1 MKMYHRDVIRIQV
14 THYINISCLKSM
26 WLPYFILI
34 FQRNWFMASL
44 IFFVGLTC
52 LRLTDHP
59 ILKRKGAI
67 HMAGDIVG
75 TIGEFV
81 KLIIET
87 VQKFTQK

>member
-1 MKMYHRDVIRIQV
+1 
-14 THYINISCLKSM
+14 
-26 WLPYFILI
+26 
-34 FQRNWFMASL
+34 MASL

-67 HMAGDIVG
+67 HMVGDIVG

>member
-1 MKMYHRDVIRIQV
+1 MYHRDVITIQV
-14 THYINISCLKSM
+14 THYIRVDVVTALHLNIERIK
-26 WLPYFILI
+26 
-34 FQRNWFMASL
+34 FMASL

-52 LRLTDHP
+52 FKMTDYP
-59 ILKRKGAI
+59 KFKRKGAI
-67 HMAGDIVG
+67 PMAGDIVG

>member
-1 MKMYHRDVIRIQV
+1 
-14 THYINISCLKSM
+14 
-26 WLPYFILI
+26 
-34 FQRNWFMASL
+34 MASL

-52 LRLTDHP
+52 FKLTDYP
-59 ILKRKGAI
+59 KFKRKGAI
-67 HMAGDIVG
+67 PMAGDIVG